1 MESAQALLTNPYT
14 ILRLLQ
20 GLSVTLRVALLSVAL
35 SLAFGLIF
43 GWLMTKKS
51 PVIKVLSKLYL
62 ECMRLMPQLVL
73 LFIVYFG
80 IARTFGVHISGFHA
94 AIIVFT
100 LWGTAE
106 MGDLVRGA
114 ISSIPKRQYEA
125 AQSIGLNRF
134 QVLRYVVLPQAL
146 RRLIPQAMNLV
157 TRMIKTTSLIALIGV
172 VEVIKTAQQIVE
184 AVRLEYASAALWIYL
199 VVLVLYFAVCYPLS
213 KWAGH
218 LERKWREAE

>member
-1 MESAQALLTNPYT
+1 MESAQALLLNPHT
-14 ILRLLQ
+14 ITRLLK
-20 GLSVTLRVALLSVAL
+20 GLLVTLQVSLISVAL
-35 SLAFGLIF
+35 SILFGLVF
-43 GWLMTKKS
+43 GWIMTKKS
-51 PVIKVLSKLYL
+51 PVIKILSKIYL
-62 ECMRLMPQLVL
+62 EFMRLMPQLVL

-80 IARTFGVHISGFHA
+80 MARALGVHISGFNA

-114 ISSIPKRQYEA
+114 ISSIPKHQYEA
-125 AQSIGLNRF
+125 AQSIGLTRL
-134 QVLRYVVLPQAL
+134 QVMGCVVLPQAL

-172 VEVIKTAQQIVE
+172 VEVIKTGQQIVE
-184 AVRLEYASAALWIYL
+184 AVRLEFASAALWIYL
-199 VVLVLYFAVCYPLS
+199 VILILYFLVCYPLS

-218 LERKWREAE
+218 LEKKWKEA

>member
-1 MESAQALLTNPYT
+1 MLNPHT
-14 ILRLLQ
+14 ITRLLK
-20 GLSVTLRVALLSVAL
+20 GLSVTLRVSLISVAL
-35 SLAFGLIF
+35 SILFGLVF
-43 GWLMTKKS
+43 GWIMTKKS
-51 PVIKVLSKLYL
+51 PVIKILSKIYL
-62 ECMRLMPQLVL
+62 EFMRLMPQLVL

-80 IARTFGVHISGFHA
+80 MARALGVHISGFNA

-114 ISSIPKRQYEA
+114 ISSIPKHQYEA
-125 AQSIGLNRF
+125 AQSIGLNRL
-134 QVLRYVVLPQAL
+134 QVMGYVVLPQAL

-172 VEVIKTAQQIVE
+172 VEVIKTGQQIVE
-184 AVRLEYASAALWIYL
+184 AVRLEFASAALWIYL
-199 VVLVLYFAVCYPLS
+199 VILILYFLVCYPLS

-218 LERKWREAE
+218 LEKKWKEA

>member
-1 MESAQALLTNPYT
+1 MASARALLLNPHT
-14 ILRLLQ
+14 MARLLK
-20 GLSVTLRVALLSVAL
+20 GLSVTLRVSLLSVAL
-35 SLAFGLIF
+35 SVFFGLIF
-43 GWLMTKKS
+43 GWIMTKKS
-51 PVIKVLSKLYL
+51 PIIKVLSKIYL
-62 ECMRLMPQLVL
+62 EFMRLMPQLVL

-80 IARTFGVHISGFHA
+80 MARALGIHISGFNA

-114 ISSIPKRQYEA
+114 ISSIPKHQYEA
-125 AQSIGLNRF
+125 AASIGLTRL
-134 QVLRYVVLPQAL
+134 QTMDYVVMPQAL

-172 VEVIKTAQQIVE
+172 VEVIKTGQQIVE
-184 AVRLEYASAALWIYL
+184 AVRLEFASAALWIYL
-199 VVLVLYFAVCYPLS
+199 VILILYFLVCYPLS

-218 LERKWREAE
+218 LEKKWKEA

>member
-1 MESAQALLTNPYT
+1 MASAQALLLNPHT
-14 ILRLLQ
+14 ITRLLK
-20 GLSVTLRVALLSVAL
+20 GLSVTLRVSLISVAL
-35 SLAFGLIF
+35 SILFGLVF
-43 GWLMTKKS
+43 GWIMTKKS
-51 PVIKVLSKLYL
+51 PVIKILSKIYL
-62 ECMRLMPQLVL
+62 EFMRLMPQLVL

-80 IARTFGVHISGFHA
+80 MARALGVHISGFNA

-114 ISSIPKRQYEA
+114 ISSIPKHQYEA
-125 AQSIGLNRF
+125 AQSIGLTRL
-134 QVLRYVVLPQAL
+134 QVMGYVVLPQAL

-172 VEVIKTAQQIVE
+172 VEVIKTGQQIVE
-184 AVRLEYASAALWIYL
+184 AVGLEFASAALWIYL
-199 VVLVLYFAVCYPLS
+199 VILILYFLVCYPLS

-218 LERKWREAE
+218 LEKKWKEA

>member
-1 MESAQALLTNPYT
+1 MASAQALLLNPHT
-14 ILRLLQ
+14 ITRLLK
-20 GLSVTLRVALLSVAL
+20 GLSVTLQVSLISVAL
-35 SLAFGLIF
+35 SILFGLVF
-43 GWLMTKKS
+43 GWIMTKKS
-51 PVIKVLSKLYL
+51 PVIKILSKIYL
-62 ECMRLMPQLVL
+62 EFMRLMPQLVL

-80 IARTFGVHISGFHA
+80 MARALGVHISGFNA

-114 ISSIPKRQYEA
+114 ISSIPKHQYEA
-125 AQSIGLNRF
+125 AQSIGLTRF
-134 QVLRYVVLPQAL
+134 QVMGYVVLPQAL

-172 VEVIKTAQQIVE
+172 VEVIKTGQQIVE
-184 AVRLEYASAALWIYL
+184 AVRLEFASAALWIYL
-199 VVLVLYFAVCYPLS
+199 VILILYFLVCYPLS

-218 LERKWREAE
+218 LEKKWKEA

>member
-1 MESAQALLTNPYT
+1 MASARALLLNPHT
-14 ILRLLQ
+14 ITRLLK
-20 GLSVTLRVALLSVAL
+20 GLLVTLQVSLISVAL
-35 SLAFGLIF
+35 SILFGLVF
-43 GWLMTKKS
+43 GWIMTKKS
-51 PVIKVLSKLYL
+51 PIIKILSKIYL
-62 ECMRLMPQLVL
+62 EFMRLMPQLVL

-80 IARTFGVHISGFHA
+80 MARALGVHISGFNA

-114 ISSIPKRQYEA
+114 ISSIPKHQYEA
-125 AQSIGLNRF
+125 AQSIGLTRL
-134 QVLRYVVLPQAL
+134 QVMGYVVLPQAL

-172 VEVIKTAQQIVE
+172 VEVIKTGQQIVE
-184 AVRLEYASAALWIYL
+184 AVRLEFASAALWIYL
-199 VVLVLYFAVCYPLS
+199 VILILYFLVCYPLS

-218 LERKWREAE
+218 LEKKWKEA

>member
-1 MESAQALLTNPYT
+1 MASAQALLLNPHT
-14 ILRLLQ
+14 ITRLLK
-20 GLSVTLRVALLSVAL
+20 GLSVTLRVSLISVAL
-35 SLAFGLIF
+35 SILFGLVF
-43 GWLMTKKS
+43 GWIMTKKS
-51 PVIKVLSKLYL
+51 PVIKILSKIYL
-62 ECMRLMPQLVL
+62 EFMRLMPQLVL

-80 IARTFGVHISGFHA
+80 MARALGVHISGFNA

-114 ISSIPKRQYEA
+114 ISSIPKHQYEA
-125 AQSIGLNRF
+125 AQSIGLTRL
-134 QVLRYVVLPQAL
+134 QVMGYVVLPQAL

-172 VEVIKTAQQIVE
+172 VEIIKTGQQIVE
-184 AVRLEYASAALWIYL
+184 AVRLEFASAALWIYL
-199 VVLVLYFAVCYPLS
+199 VILILYFLVCYPLS

-218 LERKWREAE
+218 LEKKWKEA

>member
-1 MESAQALLTNPYT
+1 M
-14 ILRLLQ
+14 RLLK
-20 GLSVTLRVALLSVAL
+20 GLSVTLRVSLISVAL
-35 SLAFGLIF
+35 SILFGLVF
-43 GWLMTKKS
+43 GWIMTKKS
-51 PVIKVLSKLYL
+51 PVIKILSKIYL
-62 ECMRLMPQLVL
+62 EFMRLMPQLVL

-80 IARTFGVHISGFHA
+80 MARALGVHISGFNA

-114 ISSIPKRQYEA
+114 ISSIPKHQYEA
-125 AQSIGLNRF
+125 AQSIGLTRL
-134 QVLRYVVLPQAL
+134 QVMGYVVLPQAL

-172 VEVIKTAQQIVE
+172 VEVIKTGQQIVE
-184 AVRLEYASAALWIYL
+184 AVRLEFASAALWIYL
-199 VVLVLYFAVCYPLS
+199 VILILYFLVCYPLS

-218 LERKWREAE
+218 LEKKWKEA

>member
-1 MESAQALLTNPYT
+1 MASARALLLNPHT
-14 ILRLLQ
+14 MARLLK
-20 GLSVTLRVALLSVAL
+20 GLSVTLRVSLLSVAL
-35 SLAFGLIF
+35 SVFFGLIF
-43 GWLMTKKS
+43 GWIMTKKS
-51 PVIKVLSKLYL
+51 PIIKILSKIYL
-62 ECMRLMPQLVL
+62 EFMRLMPQLVL

-80 IARTFGVHISGFHA
+80 MARALGVHISGFNA

-114 ISSIPKRQYEA
+114 ISSIPKHQYEA
-125 AQSIGLNRF
+125 AASIGLTRL
-134 QVLRYVVLPQAL
+134 QTMGYVVLPQAL

-172 VEVIKTAQQIVE
+172 LEVIKTGQQIVE
-184 AVRLEYASAALWIYL
+184 AVRLEFASAALWIYL
-199 VVLVLYFAVCYPLS
+199 VILILYFLVCYPLS

-218 LERKWREAE
+218 LEEKWKEA

>member
-1 MESAQALLTNPYT
+1 MASAQALLLNPHT
-14 ILRLLQ
+14 ITRLLK
-20 GLSVTLRVALLSVAL
+20 GLSVAL
-35 SLAFGLIF
+35 QVSLISVALSILFGLVF
-43 GWLMTKKS
+43 GWIMTKKS
-51 PVIKVLSKLYL
+51 PVIKILSKIYL
-62 ECMRLMPQLVL
+62 EFMRLMPQLVL

-80 IARTFGVHISGFHA
+80 MARALGVHISGFNA

-114 ISSIPKRQYEA
+114 ISSIPKHQYEA
-125 AQSIGLNRF
+125 AASIGLTRL
-134 QVLRYVVLPQAL
+134 QVMGYVVLPQAL

-172 VEVIKTAQQIVE
+172 VEVIKTGQQIVE
-184 AVRLEYASAALWIYL
+184 AVRLEFASAALWIYL
-199 VVLVLYFAVCYPLS
+199 VILILYFLVCYPLS

-218 LERKWREAE
+218 LEKKWKEA

>member
-1 MESAQALLTNPYT
+1 MASARALLLNPHT
-14 ILRLLQ
+14 ITRLLK
-20 GLSVTLRVALLSVAL
+20 GLSVTLRVSLISVAL
-35 SLAFGLIF
+35 SILFGLVF
-43 GWLMTKKS
+43 GWIMTKKS
-51 PVIKVLSKLYL
+51 PVIKILSKIYL
-62 ECMRLMPQLVL
+62 EVMRLMPQLVL

-80 IARTFGVHISGFHA
+80 MARALGVHISGFNA

-114 ISSIPKRQYEA
+114 ISSIPKHQYEA
-125 AQSIGLNRF
+125 AQSIGLTRL
-134 QVLRYVVLPQAL
+134 QVMGYVVLPQAL

-172 VEVIKTAQQIVE
+172 VEVIKTGQQIVE
-184 AVRLEYASAALWIYL
+184 AVRLEFASAALWIYL
-199 VVLVLYFAVCYPLS
+199 VILILYFLVCYPLS

-218 LERKWREAE
+218 LEKKWKEA

>member
-1 MESAQALLTNPYT
+1 MASAQALLLNPHT
-14 ILRLLQ
+14 IMRLLK
-20 GLSVTLRVALLSVAL
+20 GLSVTLRVSLISVAL
-35 SLAFGLIF
+35 SILFGLVF
-43 GWLMTKKS
+43 GWIMTKKS
-51 PVIKVLSKLYL
+51 PVIKILSKIYL
-62 ECMRLMPQLVL
+62 EFMRLMPQLVL

-80 IARTFGVHISGFHA
+80 MARALGVHISGFNA

-114 ISSIPKRQYEA
+114 ISSIPKHQYEA
-125 AQSIGLNRF
+125 AQSIGLTRL
-134 QVLRYVVLPQAL
+134 QVMGYVVLPQAL

-172 VEVIKTAQQIVE
+172 VEVIKTGQQIVE
-184 AVRLEYASAALWIYL
+184 AVRLEFASAALWIYL
-199 VVLVLYFAVCYPLS
+199 VILILYFLVCYPLS

-218 LERKWREAE
+218 LEKKWKEA

>member
-1 MESAQALLTNPYT
+1 MASAQALLLNPHT
-14 ILRLLQ
+14 ITRLLK
-20 GLSVTLRVALLSVAL
+20 GLLVTMEVSLISVAL
-35 SLAFGLIF
+35 SILFGLVF
-43 GWLMTKKS
+43 GWIMTKKS
-51 PVIKVLSKLYL
+51 PVIKILSKIYL
-62 ECMRLMPQLVL
+62 EFMRLMPQLVL

-80 IARTFGVHISGFHA
+80 MARALGVHISGFNA

-114 ISSIPKRQYEA
+114 ISSIPKHQYEA
-125 AQSIGLNRF
+125 AQSIGLPRL
-134 QVLRYVVLPQAL
+134 QVMGYVVLPQAL

-172 VEVIKTAQQIVE
+172 VEVIKTGQQIVE
-184 AVRLEYASAALWIYL
+184 AVRLEFASAALWIYL
-199 VVLVLYFAVCYPLS
+199 VILILYFIVCYPLS

-218 LERKWREAE
+218 LEKKWKEA

>member
-1 MESAQALLTNPYT
+1 MEVSL
-14 ILRLLQ
+14 I
-20 GLSVTLRVALLSVAL
+20 SVAL
-35 SLAFGLIF
+35 SILFGLVF
-43 GWLMTKKS
+43 GWVMTKKS
-51 PVIKVLSKLYL
+51 PVIKILSKIYL
-62 ECMRLMPQLVL
+62 EFMRLMPQLVL

-80 IARTFGVHISGFHA
+80 MARALGVHISGFNA

-114 ISSIPKRQYEA
+114 ISSIPKHQYEA
-125 AQSIGLNRF
+125 AQSIGLTRL
-134 QVLRYVVLPQAL
+134 QVMGYVVLPQAL

-172 VEVIKTAQQIVE
+172 VEVIKTGQQIVE
-184 AVRLEYASAALWIYL
+184 AVRLEFASAALWIYL
-199 VVLVLYFAVCYPLS
+199 VILILYFLVCYPLS

-218 LERKWREAE
+218 LEKKWKEA

>member
-1 MESAQALLTNPYT
+1 MASARALLLNPHT
-14 ILRLLQ
+14 MARLLK
-20 GLSVTLRVALLSVAL
+20 GLSVTLRVSLLSVAL
-35 SLAFGLIF
+35 SVFFGLIF
-43 GWLMTKKS
+43 GWIMTKES
-51 PVIKVLSKLYL
+51 PIIKILSKIYL
-62 ECMRLMPQLVL
+62 EFMRLMPQLVL

-80 IARTFGVHISGFHA
+80 MARALGIPISGFNA

-114 ISSIPKRQYEA
+114 ISSIPKHQYEA
-125 AQSIGLNRF
+125 AASIGLTRL
-134 QVLRYVVLPQAL
+134 QTMGYVVLPQAL

-172 VEVIKTAQQIVE
+172 VEVIKTGQQIVE
-184 AVRLEYASAALWIYL
+184 AVRLEFASAALWIYL
-199 VVLVLYFAVCYPLS
+199 VILILYFLVCYPLS

-218 LERKWREAE
+218 LEKKWKEA

>member
-1 MESAQALLTNPYT
+1 MASARALLLNPHT
-14 ILRLLQ
+14 MARLLK
-20 GLSVTLRVALLSVAL
+20 GLSVTLRVSLLSVAL
-35 SLAFGLIF
+35 SVFFGLIF
-43 GWLMTKKS
+43 GWIMTKKS
-51 PVIKVLSKLYL
+51 PIIKILSKVYL
-62 ECMRLMPQLVL
+62 EFMRLMPQLVL

-80 IARTFGVHISGFHA
+80 MARALGIHISGFNA

-114 ISSIPKRQYEA
+114 ISSIPKHQYEA
-125 AQSIGLNRF
+125 AASIGLTRL
-134 QVLRYVVLPQAL
+134 QTMGYVVLPQAL

-172 VEVIKTAQQIVE
+172 VEVIKTGQQIVE
-184 AVRLEYASAALWIYL
+184 AVRLEFASAALWIYL
-199 VVLVLYFAVCYPLS
+199 VILILYFLVCYPLS

-218 LERKWREAE
+218 LEEKWKEA

>member
-1 MESAQALLTNPYT
+1 MASAQALLLNPHT
-14 ILRLLQ
+14 ITRLLK
-20 GLSVTLRVALLSVAL
+20 GLSVTLRVSLISVAL
-35 SLAFGLIF
+35 SILFGLVF
-43 GWLMTKKS
+43 GWIMTKKS
-51 PVIKVLSKLYL
+51 PVIKILSKIYL
-62 ECMRLMPQLVL
+62 EFMRLMPQLVL

-80 IARTFGVHISGFHA
+80 MARALGVHISGFNA

-114 ISSIPKRQYEA
+114 ISSIPKHQYEA
-125 AQSIGLNRF
+125 AQSIGLNRL
-134 QVLRYVVLPQAL
+134 QVMGYVVLPQAL

-172 VEVIKTAQQIVE
+172 VEVIKTGQQIVE
-184 AVRLEYASAALWIYL
+184 AVRLEFASAALWIYL
-199 VVLVLYFAVCYPLS
+199 VILILYFLVCYPLS

-218 LERKWREAE
+218 LEKKWKEA

>member
-1 MESAQALLTNPYT
+1 MASARALLLNPHT
-14 ILRLLQ
+14 MTRLLK
-20 GLSVTLRVALLSVAL
+20 GLSVTLRVSLLSVAL
-35 SLAFGLIF
+35 SVFFGLIF
-43 GWLMTKKS
+43 GWIMTKKS
-51 PVIKVLSKLYL
+51 PIIKILSKIYL
-62 ECMRLMPQLVL
+62 EFMRLMPQLVL

-80 IARTFGVHISGFHA
+80 MARALGIHISGFNA

-114 ISSIPKRQYEA
+114 ISSIPKHQYEA
-125 AQSIGLNRF
+125 AASIGLTRL
-134 QVLRYVVLPQAL
+134 QTMGYVVLPQAL

-172 VEVIKTAQQIVE
+172 VEVIKTGQQIVE
-184 AVRLEYASAALWIYL
+184 AVRLEFASAALWIYL
-199 VVLVLYFAVCYPLS
+199 VILILYFLVCYPLS

-218 LERKWREAE
+218 LEEKWKEA

>member
-1 MESAQALLTNPYT
+1 MASAQALLLNPHT
-14 ILRLLQ
+14 ITRLLK
-20 GLSVTLRVALLSVAL
+20 GLSVTLQVSLISVAL
-35 SLAFGLIF
+35 SILFGLVF
-43 GWLMTKKS
+43 GWIMTKKS
-51 PVIKVLSKLYL
+51 PVIKILSKIYL
-62 ECMRLMPQLVL
+62 EFMRLMPQLVL

-80 IARTFGVHISGFHA
+80 MARALGVHISGFNA

-114 ISSIPKRQYEA
+114 ISSIPKHQYEA
-125 AQSIGLNRF
+125 AQSIGLNRL
-134 QVLRYVVLPQAL
+134 QVMGYVVLPQAL

-172 VEVIKTAQQIVE
+172 VEVIKTGQQIVE
-184 AVRLEYASAALWIYL
+184 AVRLEFASAALWIYL
-199 VVLVLYFAVCYPLS
+199 VILILYFLVCYPLS

-218 LERKWREAE
+218 LEKKWKEA

>member
-1 MESAQALLTNPYT
+1 MASARALLLNPHT
-14 ILRLLQ
+14 IARLLK
-20 GLSVTLRVALLSVAL
+20 GLSVTLRVSLLSVAL
-35 SLAFGLIF
+35 SVLFGLIF
-43 GWLMTKKS
+43 GWIMTKKS
-51 PVIKVLSKLYL
+51 PIIKILSKIYL
-62 ECMRLMPQLVL
+62 EFMRLMPQLVL

-80 IARTFGVHISGFHA
+80 MARALGIHISGFNA

-114 ISSIPKRQYEA
+114 ISSIPKHQYEA
-125 AQSIGLNRF
+125 AASIGLTRL
-134 QVLRYVVLPQAL
+134 QTMGYVVLPQAL

-172 VEVIKTAQQIVE
+172 VEVIKTGQQIVE
-184 AVRLEYASAALWIYL
+184 AVRLEFASAALWIYL
-199 VVLVLYFAVCYPLS
+199 VILILYFLVCYPLS

-218 LERKWREAE
+218 LEKKWKEA

>member
-1 MESAQALLTNPYT
+1 MLNPHT
-14 ILRLLQ
+14 ITRLLK
-20 GLSVTLRVALLSVAL
+20 GLSVTLRVSLISVAL
-35 SLAFGLIF
+35 SILFGLVF
-43 GWLMTKKS
+43 GWIMTKKS
-51 PVIKVLSKLYL
+51 PVIKILSKIYL
-62 ECMRLMPQLVL
+62 EFMRLMPQLVL

-80 IARTFGVHISGFHA
+80 MARALGVHISGFNA

-114 ISSIPKRQYEA
+114 ISSIPKHQYEA
-125 AQSIGLNRF
+125 AQSIGLTRL
-134 QVLRYVVLPQAL
+134 QVMGYVVLPQAL

-172 VEVIKTAQQIVE
+172 VEVIKTGQQIVE
-184 AVRLEYASAALWIYL
+184 AVRLEFASAALWIYL
-199 VVLVLYFAVCYPLS
+199 VILILYFLVCYPLS

-218 LERKWREAE
+218 LEKKWKEA

>member
-1 MESAQALLTNPYT
+1 
-14 ILRLLQ
+14 
-20 GLSVTLRVALLSVAL
+20 
-35 SLAFGLIF
+35 
-43 GWLMTKKS
+43 
-51 PVIKVLSKLYL
+51 
-62 ECMRLMPQLVL
+62 MPQLVL

-80 IARTFGVHISGFHA
+80 MARALGVHISGFNA

-114 ISSIPKRQYEA
+114 ISSIPKHQYEA
-125 AQSIGLNRF
+125 AQSIGLTRL
-134 QVLRYVVLPQAL
+134 QVMGYVVLPQAL

-172 VEVIKTAQQIVE
+172 VEVIKTGQQIVE
-184 AVRLEYASAALWIYL
+184 AVRLEFASAALWIYL
-199 VVLVLYFAVCYPLS
+199 VILILYFLVCYPLS

-218 LERKWREAE
+218 LEKKWKEA

>member
-1 MESAQALLTNPYT
+1 MQVSL
-14 ILRLLQ
+14 I
-20 GLSVTLRVALLSVAL
+20 SVAL
-35 SLAFGLIF
+35 SILFGLVF
-43 GWLMTKKS
+43 GWIMTKKS
-51 PVIKVLSKLYL
+51 PVIKILSKIYL
-62 ECMRLMPQLVL
+62 EFMRLMPQLVL

-80 IARTFGVHISGFHA
+80 MARALGVHISGFNA

-114 ISSIPKRQYEA
+114 ISSIPKHQYEA
-125 AQSIGLNRF
+125 AQSIGLTRL
-134 QVLRYVVLPQAL
+134 QVMGYVVLPQAL

-172 VEVIKTAQQIVE
+172 VEVIKTGQQIVE
-184 AVRLEYASAALWIYL
+184 AVRLEFASAALWIYL
-199 VVLVLYFAVCYPLS
+199 VILILYFLVCYPLS

-218 LERKWREAE
+218 LEKKWKEA

>member
-1 MESAQALLTNPYT
+1 MASARALLLNPHT
-14 ILRLLQ
+14 MARLLK
-20 GLSVTLRVALLSVAL
+20 GLSVTLRVSLLSVAL
-35 SLAFGLIF
+35 SVFFGLIF
-43 GWLMTKKS
+43 GWIMTKES
-51 PVIKVLSKLYL
+51 PIIKILSKIYL
-62 ECMRLMPQLVL
+62 EFMRLMPQLVL

-80 IARTFGVHISGFHA
+80 MARALGIHISGFNA

-114 ISSIPKRQYEA
+114 ISSIPKHQYEA
-125 AQSIGLNRF
+125 AASIGLTRL
-134 QVLRYVVLPQAL
+134 QTMGYVVLPQAL

-172 VEVIKTAQQIVE
+172 VEVIKTGQQIVE
-184 AVRLEYASAALWIYL
+184 AVRLEFALAALWIYL
-199 VVLVLYFAVCYPLS
+199 VILILYFLVCYPLS

-218 LERKWREAE
+218 LEEKWKEA

>member
-1 MESAQALLTNPYT
+1 MASAQALLLNPHT
-14 ILRLLQ
+14 ITRLLK
-20 GLSVTLRVALLSVAL
+20 GLSITLRVSLISVAL
-35 SLAFGLIF
+35 SILFGLVF
-43 GWLMTKKS
+43 GWIMTKKS
-51 PVIKVLSKLYL
+51 PVIKILSKIYL
-62 ECMRLMPQLVL
+62 EFMRLMPQLVL

-80 IARTFGVHISGFHA
+80 MARALGVHISGFNA

-114 ISSIPKRQYEA
+114 ISSIPKHQYEA
-125 AQSIGLNRF
+125 AQSIGLNRL
-134 QVLRYVVLPQAL
+134 QVMGYVVLPQAL

-172 VEVIKTAQQIVE
+172 VEVIKTGQQIVE
-184 AVRLEYASAALWIYL
+184 AVRLEFASAALWIYL
-199 VVLVLYFAVCYPLS
+199 VILILYFLVCYPLS

-218 LERKWREAE
+218 LEKKWKEA

>member
-1 MESAQALLTNPYT
+1 MA
-14 ILRLLQ
+14 RLLK
-20 GLSVTLRVALLSVAL
+20 GLSVTLRVSLLSVAL
-35 SLAFGLIF
+35 SVFFGLIF
-43 GWLMTKKS
+43 GWIMTKKS
-51 PVIKVLSKLYL
+51 PIIKVLSKIYL
-62 ECMRLMPQLVL
+62 EFMRLMPQLVL

-80 IARTFGVHISGFHA
+80 MARALGVHISGFNA

-114 ISSIPKRQYEA
+114 ISSIPKHQYEA
-125 AQSIGLNRF
+125 TASIGLTRL
-134 QVLRYVVLPQAL
+134 QTMGYVVLPQAL

-172 VEVIKTAQQIVE
+172 VEVIKTGQQIVE
-184 AVRLEYASAALWIYL
+184 AVRLEFASAALWIYL
-199 VVLVLYFAVCYPLS
+199 VILMLYFLVCYPLS

-218 LERKWREAE
+218 LEEKWKEA

>member
-1 MESAQALLTNPYT
+1 MASAQALLLNPHT
-14 ILRLLQ
+14 ITRLLK
-20 GLSVTLRVALLSVAL
+20 GLSVTLRVSLISVAL
-35 SLAFGLIF
+35 SILFGLVF
-43 GWLMTKKS
+43 GWIMTKKS
-51 PVIKVLSKLYL
+51 PVIKILSKIYL
-62 ECMRLMPQLVL
+62 EFMRLMPQLVL

-80 IARTFGVHISGFHA
+80 MARALGVHISGFNA

-114 ISSIPKRQYEA
+114 ISSIPKHQYEA
-125 AQSIGLNRF
+125 AQSIGLTRL
-134 QVLRYVVLPQAL
+134 QVMGYVVLPQAL

-172 VEVIKTAQQIVE
+172 VEVIKTGQQIVE
-184 AVRLEYASAALWIYL
+184 AVRLEIATAALWIYL
-199 VVLVLYFAVCYPLS
+199 VILILYFLVCYPLS

-218 LERKWREAE
+218 LEKKWKEA

>member
-1 MESAQALLTNPYT
+1 MASARALLLNPHT
-14 ILRLLQ
+14 MARLLK
-20 GLSVTLRVALLSVAL
+20 GLSVTLRVSLLSVAL
-35 SLAFGLIF
+35 SVFFGLIF
-43 GWLMTKKS
+43 GWIMTKKS
-51 PVIKVLSKLYL
+51 PIIQILSKIYL
-62 ECMRLMPQLVL
+62 EFMRLMPQLVL

-80 IARTFGVHISGFHA
+80 MARALGIHISGFNA

-114 ISSIPKRQYEA
+114 ISSIPKHQYEA
-125 AQSIGLNRF
+125 AASIGLTRL
-134 QVLRYVVLPQAL
+134 QTMGYVVLPQAL

-172 VEVIKTAQQIVE
+172 VEVIKTGQQIVE
-184 AVRLEYASAALWIYL
+184 AVRLEFASAALWIYL
-199 VVLVLYFAVCYPLS
+199 VILILYFLVCYPLS

-218 LERKWREAE
+218 LEEKWKEA